1 MCVSADDV
9 RTLTCTTTRSSR
21 RTEPNRAS
29 IYSSV
34 GGSFV
39 RSFVRSGGFDDDDDD
54 DDARA
59 FVEVV
64 EEEKKE

>member
-1 MCVSADDV
+1 V
-9 RTLTCTTTRSSR
+9 RTYVDAHDDAVVPTNRTEAKRS
-21 RTEPNRAS
+21 EPNRSS

-54 DDARA
+54 DDAHS
-59 FVEVV
+59 
-64 EEEKKE
+64 

>member
-1 MCVSADDV
+1 VHDDAV
-9 RTLTCTTTRSSR
+9 VPTN
-21 RTEPNRAS
+21 RTEPNRTEPNRSS

-54 DDARA
+54 DDAHS
-59 FVEVV
+59 
-64 EEEKKE
+64 